1 MVEGI
6 CVVVLVMSIACLTA
20 ALLKVFEVVEGKVP
34 DSAISGS
41 ALRPPYL
48 ILVLSV
54 HHIELVKQFISDQVL
69 RIENIRKA
77 FRIGNAQIP
86 L

>member
-1 MVEGI
+1 
-6 CVVVLVMSIACLTA
+6 LVKEMCAAALVRSIAYSAA
-20 ALLKVFEVVEGKVP
+20 ALSKEFEVVEGKVP
-34 DSAISGS
+34 HSAFSGS
-41 ALRPPYL
+41 ALHPPYL

-69 RIENIRKA
+69 HIENIRKA
-77 FRIGNAQIP
+77 LRISNAQIP